1 MNSSNENQPVFNAGQ
16 LFNGVQP
23 TPPQQPAKPQQPAA
37 TQQSASISSRVST
50 TQAPNSTGSDRPITF
65 WGILDAFRRRWIP
78 ALAVGIPAAL
88 LVAGLLWQM
97 IPAQFETSA
106 LLKIQQYQQVLGVD
120 TKEREAE
127 FLTYRDSQINFLK
140 SRPVLTSAMRVEGV
154 KETRMMR
161 DIKYPVEFLEQE
173 LIVDFDYSAEFIR
186 ISLEGEYPEDIA
198 TVVNAVKDVY
208 LDEVV
213 YNERNQK
220 INGLR
225 TLEGKFNDLDQNVRK
240 NQDRIAR
247 LADEL
252 GTGDSKVAILGQQ
265 RIQDTLRGLDM
276 SLREL
281 NDAIREEEAKR
292 QYFKERGYSEEQIR
306 AALPMLSYGGPRNPA
321 VAAPAVDPNAAAQK
335 QLADLRS
342 KIIQF
347 QRNIRDKRHPSLLA
361 MQQREKE
368 LSASLTGVAPV
379 PDGSPGVAISNY
391 DYLLKQRD
399 KLEVEIK
406 NTNESLDLMGARVV
420 QLEREKEDIAYLVK
434 TRDGLAQEIANRRIE
449 LDAPQRVS
457 VVQDANVPEKRNVK
471 KRTQMATFGGIAV
484 FGMVLAGFT
493 MFEWFSHRVGST
505 SDIANAVNLRLVGTI
520 PSPDKG
526 GLLGLGIF
534 AGKVNFDEWNRAVIE
549 SMDVVRTYL
558 MRHIDP
564 SRSASI
570 LITSASAN
578 EGKTTVSCQ
587 LAASLARSGKRVAL
601 VDCDFRRPSAHL
613 MMDGQEGPGICEYL
627 RGEIALK
634 DIYQNTQANGLTF
647 IGAGQVDQDV
657 LQKLSADGGRAMI
670 ATLKSQFDFVIIDT
684 SPLLFVAEPS
694 MLAQNA
700 DIVLLSTRKDY
711 SRINYVAQS
720 RDSLR
725 SLQVPLLGAIMVGSD
740 SDFQRQSCG
749 YRQEVQRSAG
759 REQLVRS

>member
-16 LFNGVQP
+16 LFGGMQP
-23 TPPQQPAKPQQPAA
+23 TPQQPIQHQAAPQQPAA
-37 TQQSASISSRVST
+37 KISSRVST
-50 TQAPNSTGSDRPITF
+50 TQAPNNTGTDRPITF

-78 ALAVGIPAAL
+78 ALAVAIPAAM
-88 LVAGLLWQM
+88 LVAGVLWQM
-97 IPAQFETSA
+97 IPAQYETSA
-106 LLKIQQYQQVLGVD
+106 LLKIQQYQQVLGAD
-120 TKEREAE
+120 TKERESE
-127 FLTYRDSQINFLK
+127 FLTYRDSQINMLK
-140 SRPVLTSAMRVEGV
+140 SRPILTSAMRVEGL

-161 DIKYPVEFLEQE
+161 DMKYPIEFLEKN
-173 LIVDFDYSAEFIR
+173 LDVDFDYSAEFIR

-198 TVVNAVKDVY
+198 MVVNAVKDVY

-220 INGLR
+220 INDLR
-225 TLEGKFNDLDQNVRK
+225 LLETKFNELDQNVRK
-240 NQDRIAR
+240 NQQRIAR
-247 LADEL
+247 MADEL
-252 GTGDSKVAILGQQ
+252 GTGDSKIAILTQQ
-265 RIQDTLRGLDM
+265 RLQENLRDLEKD
-276 SLREL
+276 LRDI
-281 NDAIREEEAKR
+281 NDDIRNEEAIRLYYR
-292 QYFKERGYSEEQIR
+292 ERGYTEEQMRAAMPMIGFGGSR
-306 AALPMLSYGGPRNPA
+306 NAALPAAAAGPDPGA
-321 VAAPAVDPNAAAQK
+321 VAQK
-335 QLADLRS
+335 KLLEIRS
-342 KIIQF
+342 KIAEF
-347 QRNIRDKRHPSLLA
+347 QRNIRDKNHPGLLA
-361 MQQREKE
+361 MLRKEKE
-368 LSASLTGVAPV
+368 LAAAATGMVAAPQ
-379 PDGSPGVAISNY
+379 GTPGVSISKY
-391 DYLLKQRD
+391 EHLLKQRER
-399 KLEVEIK
+399 LEEEIK
-406 NTNESLDLMGARVV
+406 TMTADLRQSGARLV
-420 QLEREKEDIAYLVK
+420 QLEEEKRDIASQEK
-434 TRDGLAQEIANRRIE
+434 TRETLAQEIANRRIE

-457 VVQDANVPEKRNVK
+457 IVQEANIPEKRNIK
-471 KRTQMATFGGIAV
+471 KRTQMATFGGFAI
-484 FGMVLAGFT
+484 FGMVIAGFT
-493 MFEWFSHRVGST
+493 MFEWFSYRVGST

-534 AGKVNFDEWNRAVIE
+534 SGKVNYDEWNRAVIE

-558 MRHIDP
+558 MRHVDP
-564 SRSASI
+564 SRPASI

-634 DIYQNTQANGLTF
+634 DTFQQTQAAGLTF

-657 LQKLSADGGRAMI
+657 LQKLAADGGRAMI
-670 ATLKSQFDFVIIDT
+670 NTLKSQFDFVIIDT

-725 SLQVPLLGAIMVGSD
+725 SLQVPLLGAVMVGAD
-740 SDFQRQSCG
+740 SDFQRQSYG
-749 YRQEVQRSAG
+749 YRQEVQRKVS
-759 REQLVRS
+759 RDNMVRS